1 MYTNTSLR
9 VERRCLTFQKP
20 CIPTHTYVRCTQTHP
35 CMCTSYT
42 YMYTCT
48 QIYTRQIDV
57 VHMSNLPWMHT
68 IPLSFLIWTTF
79 FTSFATTTGTIGPLG
94 KGKFSWSSDVGSA
107 WEVDGAWA
115 TEFVRC
121 MYIKHKQAHTCTH

>member
-1 MYTNTSLR
+1 MFKKAKKNMSMMEIPKKQLNVYKYFTQSGKKMFNIPETMHTHSHICQMYANT
-9 VERRCLTFQKP
+9 
-20 CIPTHTYVRCTQTHP
+20 

-94 KGKFSWSSDVGSA
+94 N
-107 WEVDGAWA
+107 
-115 TEFVRC
+115 R
-121 MYIKHKQAHTCTH
+121 